1 MTGEWI
7 KKMWY
12 VYTIEYSLTLKK
24 ETVIC
29 DNMMNGED
37 IILRETRSQRKT
49 NTAQVHLYEA
59 PKTDK
64 FIELKSGMVVFR
76 G

>member
-1 MTGEWI
+1 
-7 KKMWY
+7 MWY

-37 IILRETRSQRKT
+37 ILLSETSSHRKK
-49 NTAQVHLYEA
+49 NTARVHLYEYLNQ
-59 PKTDK
+59 TN
-64 FIELKSGMVVFR
+64 S
-76 G
+76 